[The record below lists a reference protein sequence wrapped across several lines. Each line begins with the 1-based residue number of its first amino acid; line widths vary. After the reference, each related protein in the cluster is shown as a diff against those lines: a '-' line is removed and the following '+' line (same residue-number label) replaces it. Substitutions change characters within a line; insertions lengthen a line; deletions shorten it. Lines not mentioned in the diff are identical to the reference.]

1 MKEIIFVLCVIASAP
16 GYLLGMAGLALEH
29 AVVTRN
35 PFKIFWHFLSA
46 ALWVVPTTF
55 VLFISLLVVAFF
67 PEARP
72 YGALVL
78 VALNIAATVVIFLRI
93 GPPDSVGGSFFHV
106 VPIITAGVSLWLVYD
121 LPVFHPVA
129 LASATHAPRFLLT
142 LLR

>member
-1 MKEIIFVLCVIASAP
+1 MKEIVFVLCVIASAP

-29 AVVTRN
+29 AIVTRN

-46 ALWVVPTTF
+46 ALWVVPITF
-55 VLFISLLVVAFF
+55 VLFVSLVIIAFF

-78 VALNIAATVVIFLRI
+78 VALNLAATVVIFLRI
-93 GPPDSVGGSFFHV
+93 GPPDSVAGSFFHV
-106 VPIITAGVSLWLVYD
+106 VPIVTAGVSLWLVYD

-129 LASATHAPRFLLT
+129 IASTSPATQSALPFTR
-142 LLR
+142 